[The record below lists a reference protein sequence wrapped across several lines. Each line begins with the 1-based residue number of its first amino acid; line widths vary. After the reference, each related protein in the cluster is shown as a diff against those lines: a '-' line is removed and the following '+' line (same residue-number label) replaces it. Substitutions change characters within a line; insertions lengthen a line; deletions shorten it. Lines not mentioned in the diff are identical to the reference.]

1 MRLHDYLEFYARETP
16 EKPFGEFEDV
26 RLSYAEGNA
35 RANQLARALK
45 GAGVGRGKRFAYL
58 SKNSLDYVVV
68 YLAAAKCGAVP
79 VPLNYRLAPAE
90 WAYIIND
97 AEAALVLASA
107 DYLPGI
113 EAIRES
119 LTQVQTFVAS
129 GTSHPDWLEFE
140 SWIASCADNDLGDP
154 IAETDQLYQMYTSGT
169 TGLPKGVV
177 ISHRAITANLV
188 MMGHLMPLDESCE
201 RFLVALPLYHAG
213 GAVLSMMALS
223 KGNELVVHEDFLPT
237 AAVDALS
244 HGGITRAGMV
254 PAMIQA
260 CLVTVPD
267 IAERDYSQ
275 LKSMGY
281 GASPIAAETLRKA
294 MQVFQC
300 EFCQVFGMTETS
312 ALACGLMPAD
322 HQAALAG
329 REELLRSAGRP
340 ALGTEIKIVEGGV
353 EVPRG
358 QVGEVAVRGPQIMD
372 GYWNL
377 PEATQSSLVD
387 GWMMTGD
394 AAYMD
399 DEGYVYIQDRIKDM
413 IVSGGE
419 NVYPAEVEN
428 VLFEH
433 PDVGDAAVIGIP
445 DERWGETILAFLVT
459 RDGQL
464 PDPQELEVFC
474 RERLAGY
481 KVPRRFELISELPR
495 NASGKV
501 LKKDLREPYWEG
513 VDRRVG

>member
-1 MRLHDYLEFYARETP
+1 
-16 EKPFGEFEDV
+16 
-26 RLSYAEGNA
+26 
-35 RANQLARALK
+35 
-45 GAGVGRGKRFAYL
+45 
-58 SKNSLDYVVV
+58 
-68 YLAAAKCGAVP
+68 
-79 VPLNYRLAPAE
+79 
-90 WAYIIND
+90 
-97 AEAALVLASA
+97 
-107 DYLPGI
+107 
-113 EAIRES
+113 
-119 LTQVQTFVAS
+119 
-129 GTSHPDWLEFE
+129 
-140 SWIASCADNDLGDP
+140 
-154 IAETDQLYQMYTSGT
+154 
-169 TGLPKGVV
+169 
-177 ISHRAITANLV
+177 
-188 MMGHLMPLDESCE
+188 
-201 RFLVALPLYHAG
+201 
-213 GAVLSMMALS
+213 
-223 KGNELVVHEDFLPT
+223 
-237 AAVDALS
+237 
-244 HGGITRAGMV
+244 
-254 PAMIQA
+254 
-260 CLVTVPD
+260 
-267 IAERDYSQ
+267 
-275 LKSMGY
+275 
-281 GASPIAAETLRKA
+281 

-464 PDPQELEVFC
+464 PDPQELEAFC